1 VTVLEWRALWAWID
15 DQEIG
20 TAETRAAHDAA
31 EALAAAERASGG
43 GRVVEWHEAR

>member
-1 VTVLEWRALWAWID
+1 MTDAEWRAWWAWID
-15 DQEIG
+15 QQESG

-31 EALAAAERASGG
+31 ERLAAAERASGG